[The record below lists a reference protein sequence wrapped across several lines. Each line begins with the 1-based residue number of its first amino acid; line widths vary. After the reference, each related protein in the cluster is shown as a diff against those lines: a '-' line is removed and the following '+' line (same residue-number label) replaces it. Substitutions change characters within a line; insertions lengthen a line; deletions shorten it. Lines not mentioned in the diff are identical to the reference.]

1 MGEQSFLTRA
11 HASVMC
17 SWWEGATG
25 SRCSVKDGAIVNED
39 LAVHPVTCRAS
50 LSHCSTFKVRL
61 LFHPDLSGFC
71 LSSLYKRKQFHGL
84 STTSLAQMSGGPQL
98 EGLSPAVSLNSQSK
112 ATARFV
118 YYFVP

>member
-17 SWWEGATG
+17 SCWGGATG

-39 LAVHPVTCRAS
+39 LVVHPVTCRAN
-50 LSHCSTFKVRL
+50 LSHCSTFQVRL

-71 LSSLYKRKQFHGL
+71 LSSLYKQKQFHGL
-84 STTSLAQMSGGPQL
+84 STISLAQMSGGLQF
-98 EGLSPAVSLNSQSK
+98 EGLSPAVSLNSQGK
-112 ATARFV
+112 ASTRFV
-118 YYFVP
+118 FYFVP